1 MVGIVVVS
9 HSRPLARASVGL
21 AKEMVHGRDVRI
33 AVAARLDEATLG
45 TDAVQIKAAIE
56 EVAARTVC
64 WSSWISA
71 APYSARSWH
80 WICSMPTC
88 GRGSC
93 CVRHRWL
100 KGSWS
105 PRSPPREASRW
116 RAWRRRRRGRWRA
129 SSRIW
134 RLRARGT
141 RTPLPFRGRQPP
153 GVTGVFVVGNEHGLH
168 ARPAARLVGEVRAL
182 DARVTLRNLTTG
194 SPAVPAGSLSRVATL
209 GALRGHRVEVSAEG
223 RQAQEALE
231 HVLALAMRNFDDV
244 PASGLPA
251 SGLPATGLPASAG
264 PLPAVPGIAIGPVW
278 FPKVGTV
285 QVLDEPAG
293 DPATE
298 WRRLRTAVA
307 AVRRETVRL
316 KARTLRELGESEAAI
331 FDAHLM
337 LLDDTELLDHVRRGI
352 DGGHAAEA
360 AWAGAIR
367 LLEDQMAG
375 LADPYQRARAADV
388 RSVGDQVLRSLLGI
402 AAGFDS
408 ARRLARR
415 ALDAPGAGE
424 VRALL
429 TS

>member
-1 MVGIVVVS
+1 MADSVS
-9 HSRPLARASVGL
+9 LTDLS
-21 AKEMVHGRDVRI
+21 DWVR
-33 AVAARLDEATLG
+33 EFG
-45 TDAVQIKAAIE
+45 
-56 EVAARTVC
+56 
-64 WSSWISA
+64 
-71 APYSARSWH
+71 
-80 WICSMPTC
+80 
-88 GRGSC
+88 
-93 CVRHRWL
+93 
-100 KGSWS
+100 
-105 PRSPPREASRW
+105 
-116 RAWRRRRRGRWRA
+116 
-129 SSRIW
+129 
-134 RLRARGT
+134 
-141 RTPLPFRGRQPP
+141 
-153 GVTGVFVVGNEHGLH
+153 
-168 ARPAARLVGEVRAL
+168 RLVAEQKDYLTGL
-182 DARVTLRNLTTG
+182 DA
-194 SPAVPAGSLSRVATL
+194 
-209 GALRGHRVEVSAEG
+209 
-223 RQAQEALE
+223 
-231 HVLALAMRNFDDV
+231 V

-251 SGLPATGLPASAG
+251 SGLPASGLPASGLPASAG

-285 QVLDEPAG
+285 QVPDEPAG

-337 LLDDTELLDHVRRGI
+337 LLDDTELLDHVRRCI